1 MSMVNFRLQR
11 QATAFHAQIVIDTVI
26 DTDVQSLDYR
36 AIGGEFGGEI
46 DGAVYRKL
54 PLESLQ
60 SKVSNRASRI
70 ESISNRK
77 MQRENLQ

>member
-11 QATAFHAQIVIDTVI
+11 QATAFHAQIVI

-70 ESISNRK
+70 ER
-77 MQRENLQ
+77 LQ